1 MSEIKDSFIYNY
13 YDYFKDI
20 YVYAHLKTFL
30 LDKQVQTYEKGFLL
44 AQLICIVV
52 SSIIVI
58 LKLLLI
64 IIYFFI
70 IQSISI
76 LKKILIACKKT
87 KGHIN
92 CLSNLKNAVYYIIHT
107 LLKIYVYNFYFY
119 NNRFIEILMCS
130 SYICFIIINPIFL
143 KGVIDEIEEN
153 EKSIYLISLHY
164 LCNEISLLIEILCV
178 TFYSSTKIL
187 QQIVISL
194 LFFAFFNCLNLMI
207 YYFSYLY
214 EESKGTIVNE
224 EHKKIANI
232 IFNTIFLVLYI
243 DAILKT
249 YFYNSKSKNIITIF
263 YRGKF

>member
-1 MSEIKDSFIYNY
+1 MSEIKDSFFYNY

-20 YVYAHLKTFL
+20 YVYTHLKTYL
-30 LDKQVQTYEKGFLL
+30 LDKQVQTYEKGFLIT
-44 AQLICIVV
+44 QLI
-52 SSIIVI
+52 SIGLFSFIVI
-58 LKLLLI
+58 FKFLLI
-64 IIYFFI
+64 IIYFFF
-70 IQSISI
+70 IQFISI
-76 LKKILIACKKT
+76 IKKILIACKKT

-92 CLSNLKNAVYYIIHT
+92 YLSNLKNGIYYIIHT

-143 KGVIDEIEEN
+143 RYVKNEIEDC
-153 EKSIYLISLHY
+153 EKSIYFIFFHF

-178 TFYSSTKIL
+178 TFYSSTKIF

-194 LFFAFFNCLNLMI
+194 LFFVFFNCLNLMI

-249 YFYNSKSKNIITIF
+249 YFYNNKSKNIITIF

>member
-20 YVYAHLKTFL
+20 YVYVHLKTYL
-30 LDKQVQTYEKGFLL
+30 LDKQVQTYEKRFLFI
-44 AQLICIVV
+44 QLICIAIT
-52 SSIIVI
+52 SIMVI
-58 LKLLLI
+58 FKFLLI

-76 LKKILIACKKT
+76 FKKILIACKKT

-92 CLSNLKNAVYYIIHT
+92 ILSNLKNGVYYVIHT

-143 KGVIDEIEEN
+143 NNVKNDIEDC
-153 EKSIYLISLHY
+153 EKSIYFIFFHF

-178 TFYSSTKIL
+178 TFYSSTKKF

-194 LFFAFFNCLNLMI
+194 LFFVFFNCLNLMI

-249 YFYNSKSKNIITIF
+249 YFYNNKSKNIITIF